1 MPDNPEAQP
10 GRLIQMPSVPTNN
23 DVGVFASPAAFE
35 HGQRMARALA
45 SSTMVPTQYR
55 DNLPN
60 VLVALD
66 VAMRA
71 KLPPMMVLQGL
82 NIIQGRPSWSSQFI
96 VAAVNGCGL
105 FSPLRYEMRGEE
117 GTDSWGCRA
126 VARELATNT
135 PLDGPWVTIGMA
147 RAEGW
152 YGRSGS
158 KWQTLPE
165 IMLRWRAASFFG
177 RLYAAHILAGMAST
191 EELRDAGEIELNP
204 RAPETP
210 VPLGQPF
217 GVPFTPPAPAAD
229 PAPAPAEVVPARRR
243 GRPPRVDPP
252 AGEVPETPAAA
263 RAREAAAAEPLPIPQ
278 SGLEPAPPRAAVD
291 PLDPGF

>member
-1 MPDNPEAQP
+1 MPETNDAQP
-10 GRLIQMPSVPTNN
+10 GRIVPMPPMNN
-23 DVGVFASPAAFE
+23 STDVGVFASPAAFE

-60 VLVALD
+60 VMVALD
-66 VAMRA
+66 VALRA

-105 FSPLRYEMRGEE
+105 FSPLRYEMRGDE
-117 GTDSWGCRA
+117 GDDSWGCRA
-126 VARELATNT
+126 VARELATNIA
-135 PLDGPWVTIGMA
+135 LEGPWVSIAMA
-147 RAEGW
+147 KAEGW
-152 YGRSGS
+152 YQRNGS
-158 KWQTLPE
+158 KWQTMPE

-177 RLYAAHILAGMAST
+177 RLYAAHILAGMVST
-191 EELRDAGEIELNP
+191 EELRDAGEIDVTP
-204 RAPETP
+204 REVP
-210 VPLGQPF
+210 VPMGQPF
-217 GVPFTPPAPAAD
+217 GVPFTPPAAAPAAD
-229 PAPAPAEVVPARRR
+229 APAADAAPARRR

-252 AGEVPETPAAA
+252 AGEAVETPAAA
-263 RAREAAAAEPLPIPQ
+263 RAREAAAAGALPIPQ